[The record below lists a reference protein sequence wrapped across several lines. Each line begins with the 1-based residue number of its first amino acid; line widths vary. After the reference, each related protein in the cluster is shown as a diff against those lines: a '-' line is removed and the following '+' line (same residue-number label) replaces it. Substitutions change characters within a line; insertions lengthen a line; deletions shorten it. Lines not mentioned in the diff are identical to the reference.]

1 MATKSKLGQFYTTN
15 FQYILQNMYIPSKIT
30 NIIEPFVGNGD
41 LLEFITDKSK
51 YDIEIYDIDPKIDY
65 TIEENTLLNP
75 PNYDN
80 KFVITN
86 PPYLARNKNS
96 NKEIYD
102 KWNCNDLYKCFI
114 VHLINSKCSGG
125 IIIIPLNFITSIRKN
140 DLELRKKFIKKF
152 HIESIN
158 IFEEQV
164 FDDTT
169 YTVCTLQFTPITETS
184 KTTNIYIYPSKTK
197 ITTCFTQENNF
208 TVGGEI
214 HNLPTNPDIKV
225 ERATKLTK
233 NKDNITNILLKCI
246 DNNID
251 KQLGLSIGKQYI
263 DNSEK
268 LSARSYATLVITPKL
283 SKKDQEELVTKFNTF
298 IRDKR
303 KKHNSLFLT
312 NYRESNSI
320 ARKRISFEL
329 AFKICNYL
337 LSY

>member
-1 MATKSKLGQFYTTN
+1 MPTKSELGQFYTTN
-15 FQYILQNMYIPSKIT
+15 FQYILQNMYIPSDIT
-30 NIIEPFVGNGD
+30 KIIEPFVGNGD
-41 LLEFITDKSK
+41 LLNFIPDKSN
-51 YDIEIYDIDPKIDY
+51 YEIEIYDIEPKIED
-65 TIEENTLLNP
+65 TIEEDTLLNP
-75 PNYDN
+75 PDYDN

-86 PPYLARNKNS
+86 PPYLARNKNT

-102 KWNCNDLYKCFI
+102 KWKCNDLYKCFI
-114 VHLINSKCSGG
+114 LHLINSNCKGG
-125 IIIIPLNFITSIRKN
+125 IIIIPLNFINSIRKN
-140 DLELRKKFIKKF
+140 DFELRQKFTEKF

-169 YTVCTLQFTPITETS
+169 YAVCTLQFTPITE
-184 KTTNIYIYPSKTK
+184 KPKPTNIYIYPSKTK

-208 TVGGEI
+208 TIGGEI
-214 HNLPTNPDIKV
+214 HNLPNNPDIKV

-233 NKDNITNILLKCI
+233 NKDNITNIRLKCI
-246 DNNID
+246 DDNID
-251 KQLGLSIGKQYI
+251 KQLGLSIDKQYI
-263 DNSEK
+263 DNTEK

-283 SKKDQEELVTKFNTF
+283 NKKEQEELTTKFNNF
-298 IRDKR
+298 VRDKR
-303 KKHNSLFLT
+303 KEYNSLFLT

-337 LSY
+337 LSS